1 MFMFFTEKKINI
13 NNLFIEHHLIK
24 MMFNTVIE
32 NVFYSKIYKNN
43 IYFLF
48 LKFYFDIN
56 ISK

>member
-24 MMFNTVIE
+24 MMFNTVRMFFIQK
-32 NVFYSKIYKNN
+32 YIKI
-43 IYFLF
+43 IYIFLF